1 MQIPSEEIR
10 KAKKGEEIKKAKKG
24 EEIRKAKKGEE
35 SEERASLL
43 RRDESSWKH
52 NGGVAQFQLVNAYN
66 CNKRADIIAGPQ
78 DEHRARKAEE
88 HWRPIK
94 DLPQNE
100 LPEIEQ
106 RGKLG
111 SLDELRDPRKQHAF
125 KNEMLQQH
133 LIKIE
138 NV

>member
-1 MQIPSEEIR
+1 MQLIPSGIP
-10 KAKKGEEIKKAKKG
+10 
-24 EEIRKAKKGEE
+24 
-35 SEERASLL
+35 SEERASFLH
-43 RRDESSWKH
+43 RDESSWKH

-66 CNKRADIIAGPQ
+66 GDEKADVIAGPQ
-78 DEHRARKAEE
+78 DE

-94 DLPQNE
+94 DLLQNE

-125 KNEMLQQH
+125 KNEMLQKD

-138 NV
+138 NVSNTVYYSHCL